1 MWSIRQAL
9 GLPTTFIR
17 FNPDS
22 FKTSTGRPGR
32 ASDAKREETLCR
44 WLATLLKIEPT
55 HSCSA
60 LYLFYDEWR
69 EESSVKV
76 EEVPHP
82 VLK

>member
-22 FKTSTGRPGR
+22 FKTAAGRPGR
-32 ASDAKREETLCR
+32 ASDVKREETLCK
-44 WLATLLKIEPT
+44 WLTTLLKVEPT

-60 LYLFYDEWR
+60 LYLFYDGWKEGP
-69 EESSVKV
+69 SVKV